1 MIVLIVTIILFCS
14 FVGMGVILFR
24 KIPVLAELPEV
35 PGGFSL
41 KIKIL
46 EIKEKIKNSKYFR
59 LPSSEIFL
67 QRVLSKIK
75 ILTLK
80 IEKKTSFWLQRSRD
94 KSKKKKENDKYWQ
107 KLKKSINQDKSENN
121 KNNLPA

>member
-1 MIVLIVTIILFCS
+1 MIVLVATIILFFS
-14 FVGMGVILFR
+14 LVGMGVILFR
-24 KIPVLAELPEV
+24 KIPILVELPEV
-35 PGGFSL
+35 PGGFNF

-46 EIKEKIKNSKYFR
+46 GIKEKIKNSKYFK

-80 IEKKTSFWLQRSRD
+80 VEKKTSFWLQRSRE

-107 KLKKSINQDKSENN
+107 ELKNSIDQDKSKNN
-121 KNNLPA
+121 KNNLPS